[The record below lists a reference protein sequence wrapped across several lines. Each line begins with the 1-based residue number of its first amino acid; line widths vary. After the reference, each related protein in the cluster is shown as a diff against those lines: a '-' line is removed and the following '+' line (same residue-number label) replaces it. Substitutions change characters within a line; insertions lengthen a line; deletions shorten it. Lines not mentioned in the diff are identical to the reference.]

1 MPQGSPSSFSVNY
14 LFYQAAMLPDGTAA
28 TSDTSELTITSAGV
42 SNKGIKRE
50 VNEDAFSILEKAGYQ
65 VFLIADGLGGPKR
78 GAVASNLALS
88 SVRIALKEFSTFD
101 NSSILGDAV
110 VRANKDVFEKASAS
124 KTLHGMGTTLTGLVV
139 ANNHIFTAHVGNS
152 RIYKISHGKI
162 AQLTDDHTVVEE
174 LRREGIEPSPDL
186 DLRPKSHLLTRS
198 LGVKP
203 TLDVE
208 VISHPT
214 VVQAGDIFLLCT
226 DGLHDLVS
234 NEEMAA
240 LVMAHPIKDAAHLLV
255 NLANERGGHDNI
267 TVVLMQVGKRE
278 LRSGGQVTVA
288 PNSASL
294 GEETPSARTTR
305 RSAPLKGRIRGERG
319 ADKVSRPVRVA
330 VPGRELLDL
339 RERDDE
345 GDVVPVRT
353 AKAGRKRL
361 KPPSPAASSSG
372 GRGAQRLPP
381 SAALGSAPLS
391 RRLPPLTQRIEE
403 RKERDGGAGAAGG
416 LLRSKSGS
424 SRGEGAAG
432 NSGAAGSAGPVAI
445 ELNPQPTP
453 GSKPSSTKT
462 TSASSTSAQKPQL
475 LSSAPASRV
484 RIRTQDVLGIGLG
497 LALVGGF
504 VITRMIST
512 TSTKGSVRKEAG
524 KIAGQENKAADPR
537 PVREE
542 DVRELDAEGESSIES
557 DGLDASGLEQDMSE
571 EPIDST
577 KTKESIRPPRRRD
590 EPDALREVR
599 EESVARIKDTMLRSM
614 VLDVIEAIQ
623 QAVQDVENKLDYLE
637 DDDRERGE
645 RLKRMIDISKEAS
658 SKRAST
664 SAAEVKD
671 GSSKE
676 QKGKKSSSTGDS
688 PNKPPESLEEKKRR
702 LIQNLPDADPFE
714 GE

>member
-1 MPQGSPSSFSVNY
+1 MSFSVNH
-14 LFYQAAMLPDGTAA
+14 LFPQAAMLPDGTAA

-65 VFLIADGLGGPKR
+65 VFLVADGLGGPKR

-101 NSSILGDAV
+101 NPSILGDAV

-124 KTLHGMGTTLTGLVV
+124 KTLHGMGTTLTGLVI

-208 VISHPT
+208 VISHPA

-240 LVMAHPIKDAAHLLV
+240 LVMAHPIKDAAHLLI

-267 TVVLMQVGKRE
+267 TAVLMQVGKRE
-278 LRSGGQVTVA
+278 IRSGGQVAVA
-288 PNSASL
+288 PNGSSL
-294 GEETPSARTTR
+294 TEEAPSARTAR
-305 RSAPLKGRIRGERG
+305 RSAPLKGRIREERG
-319 ADKVSRPVRVA
+319 ADRVSRPVRVA

-345 GDVVPVRT
+345 GEVVSVRT

-361 KPPSPAASSSG
+361 KPPAPAASSSG

-403 RKERDGGAGAAGG
+403 RKQEKEVGSGAAAGG
-416 LLRSKSGS
+416 LLRAKLGS
-424 SRGEGAAG
+424 NRGEDAAE
-432 NSGAAGSAGPVAI
+432 SSSAAGSGGPVAI
-445 ELNPQPTP
+445 ELTPQATP
-453 GSKPSSTKT
+453 GSKPSASKATSISTP
-462 TSASSTSAQKPQL
+462 KPQL
-475 LSSAPASRV
+475 LASAPASRV
-484 RIRTQDVLGIGLG
+484 KVRTQDILGIGLG

-512 TSTKGSVRKEAG
+512 TSTKGGIRKEVA
-524 KIAGQENKAADPR
+524 KIPAKDDRAADR
-537 PVREE
+537 YSVKENE
-542 DVRELDAEGESSIES
+542 DRELDADRENLIDPVGPE
-557 DGLDASGLEQDMSE
+557 ASGVEQDPSADPSDVSE
-571 EPIDST
+571 T
-577 KTKESIRPPRRRD
+577 NASIRPPRRRD

-599 EESVARIKDTMLRSM
+599 EDSVSRIKDTMLRSM

-623 QAVQDVENKLDYLE
+623 HAVRDVEEKLDYLE

-658 SKRAST
+658 SMRTPTAVAGSKKGTSGEQALKKST
-664 SAAEVKD
+664 S
-671 GSSKE
+671 
-676 QKGKKSSSTGDS
+676 QGDS
-688 PNKPPESLEEKKRR
+688 TSKQPESLEEKKRR
-702 LIQNLPDADPFE
+702 LIQNLPDADPFA

>member
-1 MPQGSPSSFSVNY
+1 
-14 LFYQAAMLPDGTAA
+14 MLPDGTAA

-65 VFLIADGLGGPKR
+65 VFLVADGLGGPKR

-101 NSSILGDAV
+101 NPSILGDAI
-110 VRANKDVFEKASAS
+110 VRANKDVFEKATAS

-203 TLDVE
+203 TLDVD

-214 VVQAGDIFLLCT
+214 VVQAGDIFMLCT

-240 LVMAHPIKDAAHLLV
+240 LVMAHPIKDAAHLLI

-288 PNSASL
+288 PNGSSL
-294 GEETPSARTTR
+294 TEETPLARTAR

-319 ADKVSRPVRVA
+319 ADRVSRPVRVS

-339 RERDDE
+339 RERDEE
-345 GDVVPVRT
+345 GEVVPVRT

-361 KPPSPAASSSG
+361 KPPAPAASSSG
-372 GRGAQRLPP
+372 GRGAQRLPA
-381 SAALGSAPLS
+381 SAALGNAPLS

-403 RKERDGGAGAAGG
+403 RKKEKEGGPGAAGG
-416 LLRSKSGS
+416 LLRAKPGS
-424 SRGEGAAG
+424 SRGEGSAES
-432 NSGAAGSAGPVAI
+432 SGAAGSAGPVAI
-445 ELNPQPTP
+445 ELTKQSTP
-453 GSKPSSTKT
+453 GSKPSTGKT
-462 TSASSTSAQKPQL
+462 TSASSTSTPKPQL

-484 RIRTQDVLGIGLG
+484 GIRTQDILGIGLG

-512 TSTKGSVRKEAG
+512 TSTKGGVRKEAG
-524 KIAGQENKAADPR
+524 KIAGQEDRAVDPNL
-537 PVREE
+537 VRENQ
-542 DVRELDAEGESSIES
+542 DRELDAEGQRLIDPVGPET
-557 DGLDASGLEQDMSE
+557 AGLEQDPS
-571 EPIDST
+571 DVSGDLA
-577 KTKESIRPPRRRD
+577 KTKVSIRPPRRRD

-599 EESVARIKDTMLRSM
+599 EDSVARIKDTMLRSM

-623 QAVQDVENKLDYLE
+623 QAVQDVEEKLDYLQ

-658 SKRAST
+658 SMRTPTAVAEAKKGISSEQALKKST
-664 SAAEVKD
+664 SPRD
-671 GSSKE
+671 STSK
-676 QKGKKSSSTGDS
+676 Q
-688 PNKPPESLEEKKRR
+688 PESLEEKKRR
-702 LIQNLPDADPFE
+702 LIQNLPDADPFA

>member
-1 MPQGSPSSFSVNY
+1 
-14 LFYQAAMLPDGTAA
+14 MLPDGTAA

-65 VFLIADGLGGPKR
+65 VFLVADGLGGPKR

-101 NSSILGDAV
+101 NPSILGDAV
-110 VRANKDVFEKASAS
+110 VRANKDVFEKATAS

-162 AQLTDDHTVVEE
+162 VQLTDDHTVVEE

-208 VISHPT
+208 VISHPA

-234 NEEMAA
+234 NEEMAS
-240 LVMAHPIKDAAHLLV
+240 LIMAHPIKDAAHLLI

-267 TVVLMQVGKRE
+267 TAVLMQVGKRE
-278 LRSGGQVTVA
+278 LRSGGQVSVA
-288 PNSASL
+288 PNVSSL
-294 GEETPSARTTR
+294 TEEAPSARTAR

-319 ADKVSRPVRVA
+319 ADRVSRPVRVA

-345 GDVVPVRT
+345 GEVVSVRT

-361 KPPSPAASSSG
+361 KPPAPAASSSG

-403 RKERDGGAGAAGG
+403 RKKEKEGGSGAAGG
-416 LLRSKSGS
+416 LLRAKLGS
-424 SRGEGAAG
+424 SRVE
-432 NSGAAGSAGPVAI
+432 GAAGSAGPVAI
-445 ELNPQPTP
+445 ELTPQATP
-453 GSKPSSTKT
+453 GSKQSTSKT
-462 TSASSTSAQKPQL
+462 VSASSTSTPKPQL

-484 RIRTQDVLGIGLG
+484 GIRTQDILGIGLG
-497 LALVGGF
+497 LAIVGGF

-512 TSTKGSVRKEAG
+512 TSTKGGIRKEAG
-524 KIAGQENKAADPR
+524 KIASQDDRAEDPQLVKENRD
-537 PVREE
+537 
-542 DVRELDAEGESSIES
+542 RELDAEGQSLIEPV
-557 DGLDASGLEQDMSE
+557 GPEASGVEQDPSADPSDVTE
-571 EPIDST
+571 INT
-577 KTKESIRPPRRRD
+577 SIRPPRRSD

-623 QAVQDVENKLDYLE
+623 HAVQDVEEKLDYLE

-658 SKRAST
+658 SKRTPTAV
-664 SAAEVKD
+664 AESKK
-671 GSSKE
+671 GSSGE
-676 QKGKKSSSTGDS
+676 QSVKQPIPPGDS
-688 PNKPPESLEEKKRR
+688 ASKQPESLEEKKRR
-702 LIQNLPDADPFE
+702 LIQNLPDADPFA